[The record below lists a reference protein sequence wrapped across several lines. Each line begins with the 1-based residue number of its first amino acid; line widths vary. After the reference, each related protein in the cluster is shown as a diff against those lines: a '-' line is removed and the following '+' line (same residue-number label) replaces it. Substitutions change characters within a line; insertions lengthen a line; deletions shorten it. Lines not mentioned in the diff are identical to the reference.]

1 MVTYEDAPIKFKTG
15 DEMVDQIA
23 DTISR
28 KGRYMNLSTKCRKLA
43 ESRFLEN
50 EENISKYYE
59 LYNFPV
65 NAPERVL
72 LSKIN
77 SY

>member
-1 MVTYEDAPIKFKTG
+1 MEREGP
-15 DEMVDQIA
+15 
-23 DTISR
+23 
-28 KGRYMNLSTKCRKLA
+28 YMNISTKCRKVA

-59 LYNFPV
+59 LYNYPV

-72 LSKIN
+72 LNKIN